1 MCCEHATFCVEVFMR
16 HMYIFILSSEKGQLE
31 HAENFQGT
39 GLVCMLLCM
48 GFPDH
53 TDGIQIQSEMKAP
66 ELPTCVIDESCVMSL
81 SAFGD
86 MDS

>member
-1 MCCEHATFCVEVFMR
+1 MLKT
-16 HMYIFILSSEKGQLE
+16 SKGQGCYE
-31 HAENFQGT
+31 
-39 GLVCMLLCM
+39 CM

-53 TDGIQIQSEMKAP
+53 TDAILIQSEMKEP
-66 ELPTCVIDESCVMSL
+66 QLPTCVIDESCVMSL